1 MVKPAQADSANA
13 RGDALLIALFVMAGV
28 WLRSLAVAKPPWVDE
43 CYSLAEATT
52 DIGKLAASDQA
63 PFFYWYLGLGGTPS
77 LLSARFMVLAL
88 TSFNIVALM
97 MLSRR
102 WGRTSLVLTGML
114 SISLPFFLRY
124 GTELRCY
131 GALITFTA
139 LALWSLDEFLE
150 RGGHR
155 GWYALLLFSVV
166 MCPLTHAIGV
176 FVAAAVLVTLYLLCR
191 TRGRSLPSFGLLV
204 PLFVLP
210 CLALLSW
217 LLAFHMTEKVQHVD
231 WISKPTPLYVAKE
244 LAGLILGTVRDGAD
258 AFGTPFVLVVGI
270 SGLGILVAGAALLPP
285 RRESGAY
292 LWGAFSYF
300 LQILAVSICLRPVLI
315 ARTMVPMLPFLILFT
330 AAGLAALGER
340 RKRIVVGCLTIFA
353 ALSVVRWVVWEGKAE
368 KEAWYAAVG
377 QVMALRST
385 EYPLYHHVRFQP
397 IFDYYFRNRIKPE
410 EVSHYAQG
418 SRVSDFPLGDFEL
431 LLTPNRIGL
440 IPELWTALQS
450 NYDMELLYG
459 DKIVLLYRCRYKK
472 SL

>member
-1 MVKPAQADSANA
+1 MVKPAQADSSNG

-28 WLRSLAVAKPPWVDE
+28 WLRSLAVSKPPWVDE
-43 CYSLAEATT
+43 CYSLVEAST
-52 DIGKLAASDQA
+52 DMGKLAASDQA

-77 LLSARFMVLAL
+77 LLSARIMVLAL
-88 TSFNIVALM
+88 TSLNIVALM

-166 MCPLTHAIGV
+166 LCPLTHAVGV
-176 FVAAAVLVTLYLLCR
+176 FVAVAVLVTLYFLCR
-191 TRGRSLPSFGLLV
+191 TRGRSLPSFGLLI
-204 PLFVLP
+204 PLLVLP

-217 LLAFHMTEKVQHVD
+217 LLAFHMTEKVQHVG
-231 WISKPTPLYVAKE
+231 WISKPTPPYVAKE
-244 LAGLILGTVRDGAD
+244 LAGLILGTGRDGAD
-258 AFGTPFVLVVGI
+258 SFGNPFVLVVGI
-270 SGLGILVAGAALLPP
+270 SGVGILVAGALLLPS

-315 ARTMVPMLPFLILFT
+315 ARTMVPMLPFLILFV
-330 AAGLAALGER
+330 AAGLGQR
-340 RKRIVVGCLTIFA
+340 RQRIVVGCLTIFTVM
-353 ALSVVRWVVWEGKAE
+353 SVVRWVVWEGKKE
-368 KEAWYAAVG
+368 KEAWYAAVE
-377 QVMALRST
+377 QVMAVRST
-385 EYPLYHHVRFQP
+385 EYPLYHNVRFQP
-397 IFDYYFRNRIKPE
+397 IFDYYFSSRIKPE

-418 SRVSDFPLGDFEL
+418 SRVSDFPHGNFEL
-431 LLTPNRIGL
+431 LLTPNRIRL

-450 NYDMELLYG
+450 HYDMELLYG

-472 SL
+472 RL